1 MEEEMDEAES
11 QSQVYM
17 ACVVHGHRVGVS
29 YYDSSIRQLNVLEFW
44 EDGADYPLI
53 DMGWR
58 FYLLMKYQAQPVIIY
73 TSTKSEEAF
82 LSALQ
87 RNDGMDSAPTLK
99 LMKSSIFSYEQA
111 WHRKLQRLKSA

>member
-1 MEEEMDEAES
+1 MQYITPYLPNFGKKLES
-11 QSQVYM
+11 
-17 ACVVHGHRVGVS
+17 
-29 YYDSSIRQLNVLEFW
+29 
-44 EDGADYPLI
+44 PLI
-53 DMGWR
+53 D
-58 FYLLMKYQAQPVIIY
+58 LVKYQAQPVIIY

-111 WHRKLQRLKSA
+111 WHRFIFL